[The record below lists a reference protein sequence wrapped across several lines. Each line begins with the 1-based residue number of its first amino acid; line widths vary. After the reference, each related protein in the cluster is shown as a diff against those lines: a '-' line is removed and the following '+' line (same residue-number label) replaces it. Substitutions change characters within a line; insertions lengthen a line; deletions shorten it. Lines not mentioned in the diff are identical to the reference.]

1 MPPSS
6 GAGDPRAY
14 ASENKLWAES
24 VRQARIAVRSQN
36 ISWVLS
42 GTDGEQLAG
51 ADELRER
58 FGGIIFVGDSQIRE
72 IAWAGFQML
81 ITGRQDLRFY
91 PKDAVFKP
99 RNKMKAVHQLHSS
112 CVPQSVGKTGFT
124 AACPTLASGEP
135 CNLHSPF
142 PNKTYAEKM
151 RKLLLTKPHN
161 WDGMLSV
168 SPHVCDSDFFVS
180 YQATWG
186 AVPVLPES
194 LPHCLHGAREADGR
208 VGEFRHMRGGVP
220 KPILWVVDGCGLHEM
235 EFCSERRFQLP
246 NYVLARFPPKVLREA
261 VVWQT
266 VGAGFLMK
274 DANRFKGACSSIN
287 ADQVAA
293 QELAYLRGH
302 QVRHYNYTRVSLQYA
317 PLMFD
322 AIHFTYYWV
331 PCAQTFPELAR
342 MVAQLAFQ
350 HGVGRPVE
358 VCPLGHST
366 HNPLTAAERAGGLFL
381 GQPKEQE
388 RAAIAAAALQAKT
401 APVRVKSKSE
411 LAIEKQA
418 RAENKA
424 TERSE
429 KRKGAKKK

>member
-1 MPPSS
+1 MIVRLLPLLSFGCVRFGGLPDMPPSS

-14 ASENKLWAES
+14 ASEKKLWAES

-161 WDGMLSV
+161 WDGVMHARCPPAHL
-168 SPHVCDSDFFVS
+168 H
-180 YQATWG
+180 
-186 AVPVLPES
+186 S
-194 LPHCLHGAREADGR
+194 LPTLP
-208 VGEFRHMRGGVP
+208 VG
-220 KPILWVVDGCGLHEM
+220 
-235 EFCSERRFQLP
+235 
-246 NYVLARFPPKVLREA
+246 
-261 VVWQT
+261 
-266 VGAGFLMK
+266 
-274 DANRFKGACSSIN
+274 
-287 ADQVAA
+287 
-293 QELAYLRGH
+293 GH
-302 QVRHYNYTRVSLQYA
+302 QSARVPSNRC
-317 PLMFD
+317 
-322 AIHFTYYWV
+322 W
-331 PCAQTFPELAR
+331 
-342 MVAQLAFQ
+342 
-350 HGVGRPVE
+350 
-358 VCPLGHST
+358 
-366 HNPLTAAERAGGLFL
+366 
-381 GQPKEQE
+381 
-388 RAAIAAAALQAKT
+388 
-401 APVRVKSKSE
+401 
-411 LAIEKQA
+411 
-418 RAENKA
+418 
-424 TERSE
+424 
-429 KRKGAKKK
+429 